1 MEAVIDIKIPV
12 MFVTGTSD
20 FEHRIQ
26 PDPCVIAPS
35 APPVELMVSP
45 DENPEESSQ
54 DDRELLHSCSCDP
67 YIDYR
72 PPSFN
77 PAPSYEAAVALDS
90 EKRVPQKLPEQ
101 LPFMD
106 PYHRPAITTQP
117 SSPDFAQRYSSA
129 SSSNPWTRGQL
140 VYYHLLLLICMGRRW
155 ISTINN
161 RDFDHHY
168 SKYVD
173 WFIYICIILFIYLFI
188 FVYTYICIILF
199 IYLFIFNFNDFWLLM
214 FRWLLNR
221 SDLLQHKDVRAI
233 FVYSSS
239 GQEMMEYFRKIF
251 KREGFVRDRW
261 QIQT

>member
-1 MEAVIDIKIPV
+1 MFQFTMEAVIDIKIPV

-140 VYYHLLLLICMGRRW
+140 VYYHLLLLICMGRR
-155 ISTINN
+155 
-161 RDFDHHY
+161 
-168 SKYVD
+168 
-173 WFIYICIILFIYLFI
+173 
-188 FVYTYICIILF
+188 
-199 IYLFIFNFNDFWLLM
+199 
-214 FRWLLNR
+214 
-221 SDLLQHKDVRAI
+221 
-233 FVYSSS
+233 
-239 GQEMMEYFRKIF
+239 
-251 KREGFVRDRW
+251 
-261 QIQT
+261 